1 MSNYVGS
8 RRAANLFSYLDDS
21 IDAVLIV
28 NARMP
33 FLDLNFRYLTDI
45 RGGLFE
51 SSYAIATPKNITI
64 ITSALEE
71 GIARKSGCRLVVANT
86 AKEMEVALKRM
97 MRGKRVVGLNM
108 SGVSYTTVKY
118 LRKNLKGIVLKDV
131 SKHLTKARTIKDMD
145 EIERIGEACRIA
157 SRVAEE
163 IPDILEIGM
172 TEKQAAAEIDYLLK
186 QRGAD
191 GLAFDTIAA
200 FGSATALPHYQPGD
214 RKLRR
219 GSTALF
225 DFGANYKNYKSDITR
240 TYFTKPMD
248 RHLERI
254 YGIVAEA
261 QMTAVKGMR
270 PGIRAKKIDLA
281 ARNVIEKAGYGKQF
295 FHSTGH
301 GLGISEHD
309 PGTLAERSKDVL
321 RENMV
326 LTVEPGIYLS
336 GKGGV
341 RIEDDILVTCTTGR
355 FLTSASRDLTL
366 I

>member
-1 MSNYVGS
+1 MRTYVGS
-8 RRAANLFSYLDDS
+8 RRATSLFSYIDDS
-21 IDAVLIV
+21 VDAVLIV

-33 FLDLNFRYLTDI
+33 FLDLNFRYITDI
-45 RGGLFE
+45 RGGVFE
-51 SSYAIATPKNITI
+51 SSYAIATPRGVTI

-71 GIARKSGCRLVVANT
+71 GIARRSGCRLVVANT
-86 AKEMEVALKRM
+86 AKQMEAGLKRM
-97 MRGKRVVGLNM
+97 VRGKKVVGLNM
-108 SGVSYTTVKY
+108 SGVSCTTMKH
-118 LRKNLKGIVLKDV
+118 LRKNLKGIALKDV
-131 SKHLTKARTIKDMD
+131 SKQLNKARTIKDAD
-145 EIERIGEACRIA
+145 EIERIGRACKIA
-157 SRVAEE
+157 SKVAEE

-172 TEKQAAAEIDYLLK
+172 TEREAAAEIDYLLK

-200 FGSATALPHYQPGD
+200 FGPATALPHYQPGN
-214 RKLRR
+214 RRLRR

-225 DFGANYKNYKSDITR
+225 DFGANYRNYNSDITR
-240 TYFTKPMD
+240 TFFTRPIDK
-248 RHLERI
+248 RLERI

-261 QMTAVKGMR
+261 QMTAVESMK
-270 PGIRAKKIDLA
+270 PGVRAKKIDRA

-309 PGTLAERSKDVL
+309 PGILAEKSKDVL

-341 RIEDDILVTCTTGR
+341 RIEDDIVITGTNGK
-355 FLTSASRDLTL
+355 FLTTASRDLTL

>member
-1 MSNYVGS
+1 MRNYIGA

-51 SSYAIATPKNITI
+51 SSYAIATPRDVTI

-86 AKEMEVALKRM
+86 AKQLEDGLKGM
-97 MRGKRVVGLNM
+97 MRGRKVVGLNM
-108 SGVSYTTVKY
+108 NGVSYTTVKY

-131 SKHLTKARTIKDMD
+131 SKHLTKARTIKDED
-145 EIERIGEACRIA
+145 EIERIGKACRIA
-157 SRVAEE
+157 SKVAEE

-172 TEKQAAAEIDYLLK
+172 TEREAAAEIDYLLK

-200 FGSATALPHYQPGD
+200 FGPATALPHYQPGD
-214 RKLRR
+214 RRLRR

-240 TYFTKPMD
+240 TFFTKPID
-248 RHLERI
+248 KHLERI

-261 QMTAVKGMR
+261 QMTAVKSMR

-309 PGTLAERSKDVL
+309 PGAIAERSKDVL

-326 LTVEPGIYLS
+326 LTVEPGIYFS

-341 RIEDDILVTCTTGR
+341 RIEDDILVTSKDGK
-355 FLTSASRDLTL
+355 FLTTASREMTL

>member
-1 MSNYVGS
+1 MKSYIGS

-28 NARMP
+28 NSRLP

-51 SSYAIATPKNITI
+51 SSYAVATPKDVTI
-64 ITSALEE
+64 VTSMLEE
-71 GIARKSGCRLVVANT
+71 GIARKTGCKLVIANS
-86 AKEMEVALKRM
+86 AKQMDDGLKKL
-97 MRGKRVVGLNM
+97 MRGKKIVGVNM
-108 SGVSYTTVKY
+108 AGVSYSTVKF
-118 LRKNLKGIVLKDV
+118 LRKNLKGIVLKDI
-131 SKHLTKARTIKDMD
+131 SKQLGKARTIKDED
-145 EIERIGEACRIA
+145 EIERIQKACKIA
-157 SRVAEE
+157 SKVADE
-163 IPDILEIGM
+163 IPDVLEIGM
-172 TEKQAAAEIDYLLK
+172 TEKEAASEVDYLLR

-200 FGSATALPHYQPGD
+200 FGPATALPHYQPGE
-214 RKLRR
+214 RRLRR

-225 DFGANYKNYKSDITR
+225 DFGANYRNYNSDITR
-240 TYFTKPMD
+240 TYFTKPVD
-248 RHLERI
+248 RQLERI
-254 YGIVAEA
+254 YGVVAEA
-261 QMTAVKGMR
+261 QMTAVKIMK
-270 PGIRAKKIDLA
+270 PGVKAKKIDLA

-295 FHSTGH
+295 IHSTGH

-309 PGTLAERSKDVL
+309 PGILAERSKDVL

-326 LTVEPGIYLS
+326 LTVEPGIYLP

-341 RIEDDILVTCTTGR
+341 RIEDDILMTCTNGK
-355 FLTSASRDLTL
+355 FLTTASRNLTV

>member
-1 MSNYVGS
+1 MREYIGF
-8 RRAANLFSYLDDS
+8 RRAAKLFSDLDDS

-28 NARMP
+28 NSSMP
-33 FLDLNFRYLTDI
+33 FLDLNFLYLTDVK
-45 RGGLFE
+45 GGVFE
-51 SSYAIATPKNITI
+51 NSYAVATPNDVTI

-71 GIARKSGCRLVVANT
+71 GIARKSGCKLIVANT
-86 AKEMEVALKRM
+86 SKEMETGLKRI
-97 MRGKRVVGLNM
+97 MRGKKIIGVNM
-108 SGVSYTTVKY
+108 SGISYTATMQ
-118 LRKNLKGIVLKDV
+118 LRKNLKNVKLKDV
-131 SKHLTKARTIKDMD
+131 SKHLSKARTIKEAD
-145 EIERIGEACRIA
+145 EINRIRKACRIA
-157 SRVAEE
+157 SKVAEE

-172 TEKQAAAEIDYLLK
+172 TEKEAAAEIDYLLK

-200 FGSATALPHYQPGD
+200 FGPATALPHYRPGD

-225 DFGANYKNYKSDITR
+225 DFGANYRNYKSDITR
-240 TYFTKPMD
+240 TFFTKPVD
-248 RHLERI
+248 RRLERV

-261 QMTAVKGMR
+261 QMVAIEKIR

-309 PGTLAERSKDVL
+309 PGYLGRKSKDIL
-321 RENMV
+321 QKNMV
-326 LTVEPGIYLS
+326 MTVEPGIYLS

-341 RIEDDILVTCTTGR
+341 RIEDDILITDTDGKLLTTANR
-355 FLTSASRDLTL
+355 ELTL

>member
-1 MSNYVGS
+1 MKGYIGS
-8 RRAANLFSYLDDS
+8 RRAANLFSNLDGS

-33 FLDLNFRYLTDI
+33 FLDLNFRHLTDI

-51 SSYAIATPKNITI
+51 SSYAIATPKDVTI
-64 ITSALEE
+64 ITSVLEE
-71 GIARKSGCRLVVANT
+71 GIARRSGCKVVVANT
-86 AKEMEVALKRM
+86 AKQMEEGLKKL
-97 MRGKRVVGLNM
+97 MRGKKVVGLNM
-108 SGVSYTTVKY
+108 NGVSYATVKY
-118 LRKNLKGIVLKDV
+118 LRKQLKGFKLKDV
-131 SKHLTKARTIKDMD
+131 SKQLNKARTIKDED
-145 EIERIGEACRIA
+145 EIERIGMACKIA

-163 IPDILEIGM
+163 IPDVLEIDM
-172 TEKQAAAEIDYLLK
+172 TEKAAAAEIDYLLR

-200 FGSATALPHYQPGD
+200 FGPATALPHYQPGE
-214 RKLRR
+214 RKLKR

-225 DFGANYKNYKSDITR
+225 DFGANYKNYNSDITR
-240 TYFTKPMD
+240 TYFTKPID
-248 RHLERI
+248 RQLERI

-261 QMTAVKGMR
+261 QMTAVKSMR
-270 PGIRAKKIDLA
+270 PGVKAKKIDLA

-295 FHSTGH
+295 IHSTGH

-309 PGTLAERSKDVL
+309 PGILAERSKDTL

-326 LTVEPGIYLS
+326 LTVEPGIYLP

-341 RIEDDILVTCTTGR
+341 RIEDDILITCINGK
-355 FLTSASRDLTL
+355 FLTTANRNLTS

>member
-1 MSNYVGS
+1 MRNYIGS

-21 IDAVLIV
+21 IDAALIV

-51 SSYAIATPKNITI
+51 SSYAIATPRDVTI

-71 GIARKSGCRLVVANT
+71 GIAKKSGCKLVVANT
-86 AKEMEVALKRM
+86 AKEMEAGLKRM
-97 MRGKRVVGLNM
+97 MRGKKVIGLNM

-118 LRKNLKGIVLKDV
+118 LRKNLKGIVLKDI
-131 SKHLTKARTIKDMD
+131 SKHLTKARTIKDDD
-145 EIERIGEACRIA
+145 EIERIGKACKIA

-163 IPDILEIGM
+163 IPDLLEIGM
-172 TEKQAAAEIDYLLK
+172 TEKEAAAEIDYLLK

-214 RKLRR
+214 RRLRR
-219 GSTALF
+219 GSAALF
-225 DFGANYKNYKSDITR
+225 DFGANYRNYKSDITR

-248 RHLERI
+248 KRLERI

-261 QMTAVKGMR
+261 QMTAVASMR
-270 PGIRAKKIDLA
+270 PGIRTKKIDLA

-309 PGTLAERSKDVL
+309 PGAIAEKSKDIL

-341 RIEDDILVTCTTGR
+341 RIEDDILVTCTNGK